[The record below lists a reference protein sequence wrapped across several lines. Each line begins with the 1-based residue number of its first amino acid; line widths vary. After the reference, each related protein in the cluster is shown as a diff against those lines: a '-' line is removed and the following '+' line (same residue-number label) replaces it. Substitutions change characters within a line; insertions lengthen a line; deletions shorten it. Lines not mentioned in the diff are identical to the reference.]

1 MSNETLNTNVALYAK
16 TMVHYLIHEYV
27 FLTDAKL
34 LPLQLRTSYYPV
46 QFRWCLLTCDE
57 MLCFSF
63 WIRSSL
69 RLPKVPATLEILR
82 SITLSSGH
90 LHVRSKMQKSIQI
103 LASIHNK
110 MYFYV
115 EIDLHE
121 IVAHRISQSQF
132 TSYIVNQRC
141 TCIFYIVLKVR
152 KAFRGHKPSDSCI
165 IIIIKVNL
173 RLEALYFY
181 MVCFF

>member
-1 MSNETLNTNVALYAK
+1 MFGTKLLQDFTIWLKILLTLTDIFFLNWNNYFLITWLWIFYMSNETLNTNVALYAK

-27 FLTDAKL
+27 SLADAKL
-34 LPLQLRTSYYPV
+34 LPVQLRTSYYPV

-121 IVAHRISQSQF
+121 IVAHGISQSQF
-132 TSYIVNQRC
+132 TSYIVN
-141 TCIFYIVLKVR
+141 
-152 KAFRGHKPSDSCI
+152 
-165 IIIIKVNL
+165 
-173 RLEALYFY
+173 
-181 MVCFF
+181 